1 MQSVHVLY
9 MTYVGFYLEVQ
20 TDVDS
25 QDDKPSESNPRWV
38 PMIFFGGRFRMGH
51 FGNIVYI
58 VGDRVTGGCNI
69 LHQDLEVTVGC

>member
-38 PMIFFGGRFRMGH
+38 PRISTRLSQNLFSPLVGGFERDTL
-51 FGNIVYI
+51 V
-58 VGDRVTGGCNI
+58 I
-69 LHQDLEVTVGC
+69 LCIL